1 MKDSSGYHAG
11 MGGYAFSKQGPF
23 DYNNVNVK
31 VGVEAIYLCVG

>member
-1 MKDSSGYHAG
+1 MKDSSGYYAG

-31 VGVEAIYLCVG
+31 VGVQDLYLYVG